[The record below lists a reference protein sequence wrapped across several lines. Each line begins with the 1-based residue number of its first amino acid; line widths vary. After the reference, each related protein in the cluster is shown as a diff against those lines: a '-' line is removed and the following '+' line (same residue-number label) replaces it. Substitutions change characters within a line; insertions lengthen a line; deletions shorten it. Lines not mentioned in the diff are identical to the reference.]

1 MRSCAE
7 YFLNSKQDEYKIF
20 SVRLQRMA
28 EYLHAANAVV
38 GTAAAQSHAETQI
51 RNPHTSDTNGSV
63 SSCSSS
69 LKAERTW
76 LPLVHQRYQVHFE
89 SWWVQR
95 RPRRS
100 AVSCNMVCC
109 GSPCTLQAYTRSTD
123 GKVRSRYGEVAFNG
137 PVSWH

>member
-1 MRSCAE
+1 MQP
-7 YFLNSKQDEYKIF
+7 FLLEKPVAHSTVSKFSAVLIGRIVSRYIFNS
-20 SVRLQRMA
+20 
-28 EYLHAANAVV
+28 V
-38 GTAAAQSHAETQI
+38 GTAAAKSHAEIQI

-63 SSCSSS
+63 TSCSSS

-76 LPLVHQRYQVHFE
+76 LPLVHRRYQVHFE

>member
-7 YFLNSKQDEYKIF
+7 YIFFNLKPDEYNIF
-20 SVRLQRMA
+20 CVRLQRMA

-100 AVSCNMVCC
+100 AVSGWCSMVCWLERC
-109 GSPCTLQAYTRSTD
+109 SAAAGHPALRTKLGSEFQI
-123 GKVRSRYGEVAFNG
+123 
-137 PVSWH
+137 